1 MSLNDIMIIVA
12 TILGVMFPITLVN
25 AIRCKDDD
33 KEAEEKKIACGIIFG
48 AIVYISLAVINSGSA
63 I

>member
-1 MSLNDIMIIVA
+1 MALVDIMIIVA

-25 AIRCKDDD
+25 AIRCKDED
-33 KEAEEKKIACGIIFG
+33 KEEDKKIACGILFG
-48 AIVYISLAVINSGSA
+48 AIVYISLAVLNSGSA

>member
-1 MSLNDIMIIVA
+1 MALVDIMIIVA

-33 KEAEEKKIACGIIFG
+33 KAEERK
-48 AIVYISLAVINSGSA
+48 
-63 I
+63 

>member
-1 MSLNDIMIIVA
+1 MALVDIMIIVA

-25 AIRCKDDD
+25 AIRCKDED
-33 KEAEEKKIACGIIFG
+33 KAEEKKIACGIIFG